1 MVSPFRSLQARSN
14 ALPDTG
20 KLLPTTSHLFKLIL
34 PLGRKGDNGTPVP
47 IVFLLHPSQPLS
59 HVGRLVLASVPR
71 RTEQGLSISFRS
83 SPSTSSQYSQFEW
96 SDSTDIG
103 HFIRDAARAARFSIH
118 ITPELINDDSE
129 TRSADEQVISV
140 RVPTFADRT
149 RYLRRRLDFIN
160 HKLTTMEGLKR
171 ECDREARRGAR
182 RMALGG
188 FGMLVVYWAAVARL
202 TFWSVVSFWECRVH
216 QADIMS

>member
-1 MVSPFRSLQARSN
+1 MYIHA
-14 ALPDTG
+14 G

-34 PLGRKGDNGTPVP
+34 PLGRKGKDDSP
-47 IVFLLHPSQPLS
+47 IPTVFLLHPSQPLS
-59 HVGRLVLASVPR
+59 HVGRLILSSIPRTTEKGPSV
-71 RTEQGLSISFRS
+71 SFRS
-83 SPSTSSQYSQFEW
+83 NPSESSQYARQFEW

-103 HFIRDAARAARFSIH
+103 EFIRDAARAAKFTIH
-118 ITPELINDDSE
+118 IIPDSTITANIDGETRTE
-129 TRSADEQVISV
+129 TRSRNQDEELVISI

-149 RYLRRRLDFIN
+149 RYIRRRLDLIT
-160 HKLTTMEGLKR
+160 HRLTTMEGLKR

-202 TFWSVVSFWECRVH
+202 TFW
-216 QADIMS
+216 